1 MDSKK
6 YLKSYG
12 WREGEALKDGGLRKP
27 ILVKHKRDK
36 KGLGGAAGHDD
47 GEAWW
52 ERLFDGHLKSLDVNA
67 NSDGSGI
74 TFKQKEAVASGVSRA
89 ESPLYKWFIKGEGL
103 SGTISKPDD
112 QNIQAT
118 IIAVKRKRD
127 DMGEKCRRK
136 VKKIKSQQE
145 YTKKG
150 KKKEKKH
157 KDDKDDKD
165 KIGKKEKKEKKKHK
179 DDKDDKDKIG
189 KKKEKKNKDD
199 KDDKDKI
206 GKKEKKE
213 KKKEKNEKRKERKL
227 KNLKN
232 SKYLKVMKKK
242 NKREEVHLNSI
253 NCQCKRAKL

>member
-165 KIGKKEKKEKKKHK
+165 
-179 DDKDDKDKIG
+179 DKDKIG

-213 KKKEKNEKRKERKL
+213 KKKEENEKRKERKI
-227 KNLKN
+227 KEFKEF
-232 SKYLKVMKKK
+232 KVFKGHEKEK
-242 NKREEVHLNSI
+242 
-253 NCQCKRAKL
+253 